1 QPVRPHR
8 RASQSQKCRNGP
20 ANPTRPAPPRHHNRS
35 RPESRPDRTRPDQ
48 HPEQRSPQTLCDGAA
63 PRQPWQATPAQHPD
77 SANTAAQTGEASA
90 KASSHPYTSHA
101 NDSATPYHA
110 TAQLEHRKWP
120 AHGPSAPRY
129 DHSKGHHLPAATRP
143 TSRTR
148 LSRQAMPRMSHR
160 NQRRNIRHRRPA
172 IPLPQRLA
180 HPLNLRPRHSIIQFS
195 LTRMRQLPLLN
206 SIKNARTRLPVLLHR
221 QWHSANPLTLH
232 SRHQRA
238 RSRPLIQHNR
248 ERRPPIP
255 QLTQPRRHPRHT
267 RTPINNLNTP
277 HTPPRR
283 HTRAPGRPLTPHT
296 RERRP
301 PTPQLTHPTRPP
313 RHTPTPI
320 NTLIMPHTIRPLRNS
335 RNRRHITRRRNI
347 HSEHHP
353 LTRHRIVIQTT
364 RPRLSRDGGIP
375 ANLRPNA

>member
-180 HPLNLRPRHSIIQFS
+180 HPLNLRARHGIIQFS
-195 LTRMRQLPLLN
+195 LPRMRQLPLLN
-206 SIKNARTRLPVLLHR
+206 SIKNARTRLPVILHR
-221 QWHSANPLTLH
+221 QRHSTDPLTLH
-232 SRHQRA
+232 SRTQRA
-238 RSRPLIQHNR
+238 RSRPIITNNR
-248 ERRPPIP
+248 QRRPPIP
-255 QLTQPRRHPRHT
+255 QLTQPRQHPRHT
-267 RTPINNLNTP
+267 RTPINNLN
-277 HTPPRR
+277 
-283 HTRAPGRPLTPHT
+283 
-296 RERRP
+296 
-301 PTPQLTHPTRPP
+301 
-313 RHTPTPI
+313 
-320 NTLIMPHTIRPLRNS
+320 MPHTIRPLRNS

-347 HSEHHP
+347 NSEHHP
-353 LTRHRIVIQTT
+353 LTRHRIVIQTP
-364 RPRLSRDGGIP
+364 RPRGRRYRRLPTD
-375 ANLRPNA
+375 LRPNTQAFTTELLIAHALKLGL